1 MTAGEGGEAGGEA
14 GGLAHRHAGA
24 QLKSAGAAP
33 FEAFLTI
40 FTQRLIKLSNQ

>member
-24 QLKSAGAAP
+24 QLKSDMQV
-33 FEAFLTI
+33 LL
-40 FTQRLIKLSNQ
+40 RLKLFSPYSLRG